1 MASIQGSSLTWHH
14 IKAVSLRD
22 LDFVKH
28 LYTVNPFD
36 LEDCISQKQLPT
48 VVDRKDYLFV
58 ILHFPRFIPE
68 KKTVIPRQLGVFLS
82 EKFLVT
88 VYQSELRPV
97 DQLFRTCETDPQT
110 RQELLEECSGELL
123 YRILDG
129 LVDNLFPMLDKVLE
143 AMENIEDDVFDD
155 RVSVAREVH
164 LIERDIVDQR
174 RILFPLDKQV
184 NEIHVKTRRYCKA
197 NLDLHYEDL
206 HDRVSKVWDTLGSA
220 QERVD
225 IFNDTDFVLST
236 ERTNKILAVLTIM
249 FTLAIPAT
257 LIGTFMGMNVNLPGG
272 VETGPWLFLGTYTT
286 LILVLVASLVPAALM
301 MWLFWRWRWL

>member
-14 IKAVSLRD
+14 IKAASLND

-48 VVDRKDYLFV
+48 VVGRKDYLFV

-68 KKTVIPRQLGVFLS
+68 KRTVIPRQLGIFLS
-82 EKFLVT
+82 EKCLVT

-97 DQLFRTCETDPQT
+97 DQLFRTCETDPQR
-110 RQELLEECSGELL
+110 RQGLLEEYSGELL
-123 YRILDG
+123 YRILDE
-129 LVDNLFPMLDKVLE
+129 LVDDLFPMLDKVLE
-143 AMENIEDDVFDD
+143 AMENIEDAVFDD
-155 RVSVAREVH
+155 RISVAQQVH
-164 LIERDIVDQR
+164 IIERDIVHQR
-174 RILFPLDKQV
+174 HILFPLEKQI
-184 NEIHVKTRRYCKA
+184 NEIYAKTKRYCKT
-197 NLDLHYEDL
+197 DLGMHYEDL
-206 HDRVSKVWDTLGSA
+206 HDRASMVWDTLGSA

-225 IFNDTDFVLST
+225 IFKDIDFVLST
-236 ERTNKILAVLTIM
+236 ERTNKILTVLTIM

-257 LIGTFMGMNVNLPGG
+257 LIGAFMGMNVNLPGG
-272 VETGPWLFLGTYTT
+272 VETGPWLFFGTYTT
-286 LILVLVASLVPAALM
+286 LILVVVASLVPVAFM

>member
-1 MASIQGSSLTWHH
+1 M
-14 IKAVSLRD
+14 
-22 LDFVKH
+22 
-28 LYTVNPFD
+28 
-36 LEDCISQKQLPT
+36 
-48 VVDRKDYLFV
+48 
-58 ILHFPRFIPE
+58 
-68 KKTVIPRQLGVFLS
+68 
-82 EKFLVT
+82 
-88 VYQSELRPV
+88 
-97 DQLFRTCETDPQT
+97 
-110 RQELLEECSGELL
+110 
-123 YRILDG
+123 
-129 LVDNLFPMLDKVLE
+129 
-143 AMENIEDDVFDD
+143 
-155 RVSVAREVH
+155 
-164 LIERDIVDQR
+164 
-174 RILFPLDKQV
+174 FPLDKQV
-184 NEIHVKTRRYCKA
+184 NEIHVKTRHYCKA

>member
-14 IKAVSLRD
+14 IKAVSLGD

-68 KKTVIPRQLGVFLS
+68 KKTVVPRQLCIFLS

-97 DQLFRTCETDPQT
+97 DRLFRTCETDPQT

-123 YRILDG
+123 YRILDE

-174 RILFPLDKQV
+174 RILFPLEKQI
-184 NEIHVKTRRYCKA
+184 NEIHTKTKRYCKT

-225 IFNDTDFVLST
+225 IFKDTDFVLST
-236 ERTNKILAVLTIM
+236 ERTNKILAVLTII

-286 LILVLVASLVPAALM
+286 LILVLVASLVPAAFM

>member
-1 MASIQGSSLTWHH
+1 
-14 IKAVSLRD
+14 VSLGD
-22 LDFVKH
+22 LDFVQH

-48 VVDRKDYLFV
+48 VVDRKDYLFA
-58 ILHFPRFIPE
+58 ILHFPTFAPE
-68 KKTVIPRQLGVFLS
+68 KKTLTPRQLGVFLS

-97 DQLFRTCETDPQT
+97 DQLFRTCEMEPQT

-123 YRILDG
+123 YRILDK
-129 LVDNLFPMLDKVLE
+129 LVDYLFPMLDKVLE

-164 LIERDIVDQR
+164 LIERDILDQR
-174 RILFPLDKQV
+174 RILFPLEKQI
-184 NEIHVKTRRYCKA
+184 NEIYAKTKRYCRTD
-197 NLDLHYEDL
+197 LDLHYEDL

-225 IFNDTDFVLST
+225 IFKDTDFVLST

-286 LILVLVASLVPAALM
+286 LILVLVASLVPAAFM

>member
-1 MASIQGSSLTWHH
+1 MASIQGSSLTWYHV
-14 IKAVSLRD
+14 KAVSLGD

-36 LEDCISQKQLPT
+36 LGDCISQKQLPT
-48 VVDRKDYLFV
+48 VVNRKDYLFA
-58 ILHFPRFIPE
+58 ILHFPSSAPE
-68 KKTVIPRQLGVFLS
+68 KKTVRPRQLGIFLS

-97 DQLFRTCETDPQT
+97 DQLFRTCETEPQT

-123 YRILDG
+123 YRILDK

-155 RVSVAREVH
+155 RISVAREVH

-174 RILFPLDKQV
+174 RILFPLEKQI
-184 NEIHVKTRRYCKA
+184 NEIHAKTKRYCKTD
-197 NLDLHYEDL
+197 LDLHYEDL

-225 IFNDTDFVLST
+225 IFKDTDFVLST

-272 VETGPWLFLGTYTT
+272 VETGPWLFFGTYTT
-286 LILVLVASLVPAALM
+286 LILVVVASLVPAAFM
-301 MWLFWRWRWL
+301 MWLFRRWRWL